1 MSQTLDLIP
10 HSNLTASTF
19 DNEVDSPCYD
29 RCHPNQVAV
38 PGSKVYWQSV
48 ADAKCQNQWM
58 EADWSPLVLSQYQ
71 TLQLIRSPGTHI
83 RRKAYNL
90 QLTSSSKGSTTTASV
105 LDLLN
110 CRTDSCTFSNGA
122 NAVTNVIGAKFT
134 WMLSL
139 PAALQG
145 DGVCQMNIN
154 MLQVVG
160 TGVPNPIPIATA
172 ATAAASSPTS
182 IISPNANNQ
191 GNPTIGGIS
200 LPEIIDKGNQ
210 WSTADI
216 IWTFFVCLVGSVLA
230 VFGGLYLVRLR
241 NLAKRKRE
249 TDRAIAEHI
258 ELLRTRFAEGI
269 KVFVIGICVLE
280 Q

>member
-10 HSNLTASTF
+10 HSKLTASTF

-58 EADWSPLVLSQYQ
+58 EADWSAFGAFTISNITIDYGALAH
-71 TLQLIRSPGTHI
+71 TFEGKLI
-83 RRKAYNL
+83 NL
-90 QLTSSSKGSTTTASV
+90 QLTSFSKGSTTTASV

-110 CRTDSCTFSNGA
+110 CTSTADPSTQVTLFGEGRTDSCTFSNGT

-182 IISPNANNQ
+182 IISPNTNNQ

-200 LPEIIDKGNQ
+200 LPEIIDKSNQ

-258 ELLRTRFAEGI
+258 ELLRT
-269 KVFVIGICVLE
+269 
-280 Q
+280 